1 MRNLADGRVEF
12 EAQGG
17 EAAVA
22 ALLDWAR
29 QGPSSAEVDDLRV
42 EDLPPEDGDGGF
54 GVRR

>member
-1 MRNLADGRVEF
+1 VRNLADGRVEF